1 MPPTFLVEDHG
12 RQVGLSHAAVTNT
25 LTSHGLGILL
35 EATTQ
40 RQEFLSNLHLTSI
53 WVLKTL
59 VPEGES
65 PGSLMVTLMGFSQWA
80 LLTQRSLRQ
89 GPRGRDALDGA
100 CTRSR
105 ATLTGR

>member
-12 RQVGLSHAAVTNT
+12 RQAGLSHAAVTNT

-65 PGSLMVTLMGFSQWA
+65 PGSLMVTDGIFQWA

-89 GPRGRDALDGA
+89 GPRGGDALDGA